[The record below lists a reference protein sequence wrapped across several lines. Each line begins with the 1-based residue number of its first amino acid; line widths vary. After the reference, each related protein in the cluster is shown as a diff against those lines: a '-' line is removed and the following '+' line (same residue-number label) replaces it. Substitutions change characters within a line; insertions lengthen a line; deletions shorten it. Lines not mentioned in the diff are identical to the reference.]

1 MKNKDKKLPQDIL
14 EYQPDAVEIE
24 EKPVPGKIRWVLYLI
39 LFSLIAIVAGA
50 IVFSVD
56 RIVVAEGRLITT
68 MPTIVVQPLSTAAV
82 KSINVRVGD
91 VVEKDDVLVTL
102 DATFASAD
110 LSQLSK
116 QNTTLGTQIRRIK
129 AELQGK
135 PFSAL
140 PEEGE
145 EGRLQEQLIRQRQ
158 TILER
163 NKRTIDDK
171 IAALQAKLALN
182 AVQRQGQEQQEKLLR
197 DVEGTTAKL
206 PQNGAEYR
214 LRLLDAQKARFLA
227 ASSIENLKAEEDVTR
242 NELKQAQSDWLRFT
256 EERKGELLE
265 QEVKLRTEL
274 GKSLEEIHKAKRMHD
289 LVSLRAPQKAI
300 VLKLAERSVGSIV
313 QQAEPF
319 VTLVPFE
326 SEIEVEVDV
335 HSKDI
340 GRIRIGDSVRVK
352 LDAFPFQRHD
362 TLPGLVRVIS
372 GDAFQRN
379 VPPSSAMGSS
389 TDQPPADGF
398 YRARVS
404 LTSTTLRNV
413 PEGFLL
419 MPGMKVRSEIKV
431 GKRSVI
437 SFFLYPV
444 IRALDESLREP

>member
-1 MKNKDKKLPQDIL
+1 MIKKEKAQAQDIL

-24 EKPVPGKIRWVLYLI
+24 DKPVPGKVRWVLYLI
-39 LFSLIAIVAGA
+39 LFSLIAVVVGA

-68 MPTIVVQPLSTAAV
+68 TPTIVVQPISTAMV
-82 KSINVRVGD
+82 RSINVRVGD
-91 VVEKDDVLVTL
+91 IVEKDQVLVTL
-102 DATFASAD
+102 DPTFTTAD
-110 LSQLSK
+110 LSQLTK
-116 QNTTLGTQIRRIK
+116 QSSTLGVQIRRIK
-129 AELQGK
+129 AELQNK
-135 PFSAL
+135 PFHAL

-145 EGRLQEQLIRQRQ
+145 DGLLQEQLLRQRQ

-163 NKRTIDDK
+163 TKRSSGDK
-171 IAALQAKLALN
+171 IAALEAKLALS
-182 AVQRQGQEQQEKLLR
+182 AVQRQGQEQQQKVLR

-206 PQNGAEYR
+206 HVPNDSDLR
-214 LRLLDAQKARFLA
+214 LRLLEAQKARFLA
-227 ASSIENLKAEEDVTR
+227 ASSIDNLKAEEEVTR
-242 NELKQAQSDWLRFT
+242 NELKQVQSEWLRFV

-274 GKSLEEIHKAKRMHD
+274 EKIDEEIQKAKRMHE
-289 LVSLRAPQKAI
+289 LVALRAPQKAI
-300 VLKLAERSVGSIV
+300 VLKMAERSVGSII

-319 VTLVPFE
+319 VTLVPFD

-335 HSKDI
+335 QAKDI
-340 GRIRIGDSVRVK
+340 GRIRVGDTARVK

-372 GDAFQRN
+372 SDAFQRN
-379 VPPSSAMGSS
+379 TPPGQQLDRAEQS
-389 TDQPPADGF
+389 PVDGF
-398 YRARVS
+398 YRVRLNLVS
-404 LTSTTLRNV
+404 KNLRNV